1 MDMARRIDDAVFSIV
16 QDTEDKKVTV
26 KKVNEVIYEETQDHL
41 LTFDEL
47 HAILMRERTKYFM
60 REETYEQ

>member
-26 KKVNEVIYEETQDHL
+26 KKVNEVIYEKTQDQL

-47 HAILMRERTKYFM
+47 HAVLMRERTKHFM
-60 REETYEQ
+60 RTEE

>member
-26 KKVNEVIYEETQDHL
+26 KKVNEVIFEETQDHL

-60 REETYEQ
+60 REGTYEQ

>member
-26 KKVNEVIYEETQDHL
+26 KKVNEVIFEEAQDHL

-47 HAILMRERTKYFM
+47 HAVLMRERTKHFM
-60 REETYEQ
+60 REGEL

>member
-26 KKVNEVIYEETQDHL
+26 KKVNEVIFEEAQDRL

-47 HAILMRERTKYFM
+47 HAVLMRERTKHFM
-60 REETYEQ
+60 REGE

>member
-16 QDTEDKKVTV
+16 QDTEDKKVMV
-26 KKVNEVIYEETQDHL
+26 KKVNEVIYEEAQDHL

-47 HAILMRERTKYFM
+47 HAVLMRERTKHFM
-60 REETYEQ
+60 REGEL

>member
-26 KKVNEVIYEETQDHL
+26 KKVNEVIFEEAQDHL

-47 HAILMRERTKYFM
+47 HDVLMRERTKHFM
-60 REETYEQ
+60 REGEL

>member
-26 KKVNEVIYEETQDHL
+26 KKVNEVIFEEAKDHL

-47 HAILMRERTKYFM
+47 HAVLMRERTKHFM
-60 REETYEQ
+60 REGEL

>member
-26 KKVNEVIYEETQDHL
+26 KKVNEVIFEEAQDHL

-60 REETYEQ
+60 REGEL

>member
-16 QDTEDKKVTV
+16 QDTEDKKLTV
-26 KKVNEVIYEETQDHL
+26 KKVNEVIFEEAQDHL

-47 HAILMRERTKYFM
+47 HAVLMRERTKHFM
-60 REETYEQ
+60 REGEI

>member
-16 QDTEDKKVTV
+16 QDTEDKKVMV
-26 KKVNEVIYEETQDHL
+26 KKVNEVIYEETPDHL

-47 HAILMRERTKYFM
+47 HAVLMRERTKHFM
-60 REETYEQ
+60 REGEL

>member
-26 KKVNEVIYEETQDHL
+26 KKVNEVIFEETQDHL

-47 HAILMRERTKYFM
+47 HSILMRERTKYFM
-60 REETYEQ
+60 REGEL

>member
-26 KKVNEVIYEETQDHL
+26 KKVNEVILEEAQDHL

-47 HAILMRERTKYFM
+47 HAVLMRERTKHFM
-60 REETYEQ
+60 REGEL

>member
-26 KKVNEVIYEETQDHL
+26 KKVNEVIYEEAQDHL

-60 REETYEQ
+60 REGEL

>member
-26 KKVNEVIYEETQDHL
+26 KKVNEVIYEEAHDHL

-47 HAILMRERTKYFM
+47 HAVLMRERTKHFM
-60 REETYEQ
+60 REGEL

>member
-26 KKVNEVIYEETQDHL
+26 KKVNEVIYEEAQDHL
-41 LTFDEL
+41 LTFGEL
-47 HAILMRERTKYFM
+47 HAVLMRERTKHFM
-60 REETYEQ
+60 RTEE

>member
-26 KKVNEVIYEETQDHL
+26 KKVNEVIFEEAQDHL

-60 REETYEQ
+60 RTEE

>member
-26 KKVNEVIYEETQDHL
+26 KKVKEVIFEEAQDHI

-47 HAILMRERTKYFM
+47 HAVLMRERTKHFM
-60 REETYEQ
+60 REGEL

>member
-26 KKVNEVIYEETQDHL
+26 KKVNEVIYEEAQDHL

-47 HAILMRERTKYFM
+47 HAVLMRERTKHFM
-60 REETYEQ
+60 RTEE

>member
-1 MDMARRIDDAVFSIV
+1 MDMARRIDDTVFSIV

-26 KKVNEVIYEETQDHL
+26 KKVNEVIFEEAQDHL

-47 HAILMRERTKYFM
+47 HAVLMRERTKHFM
-60 REETYEQ
+60 REGEL

>member
-26 KKVNEVIYEETQDHL
+26 KKVNEVIYEEAQDHL

-47 HAILMRERTKYFM
+47 HAVLMRERTKYFM
-60 REETYEQ
+60 REGEL

>member
-26 KKVNEVIYEETQDHL
+26 KKVNEVIFEEAQDHL

-47 HAILMRERTKYFM
+47 HAVLMRERTKHFM
-60 REETYEQ
+60 REGE

>member
-26 KKVNEVIYEETQDHL
+26 KKVNEVIFEEVQDHL

-47 HAILMRERTKYFM
+47 HAILMRERTKHFM
-60 REETYEQ
+60 GEGEV

>member
-26 KKVNEVIYEETQDHL
+26 KKVNEVIYEEAQDHL

-47 HAILMRERTKYFM
+47 HAILMRERTKHFM
-60 REETYEQ
+60 REGEV

>member
-26 KKVNEVIYEETQDHL
+26 KKVNKVIFEEAQDHL

-47 HAILMRERTKYFM
+47 HAVLMRERTKHFM
-60 REETYEQ
+60 REGE

>member
-1 MDMARRIDDAVFSIV
+1 MDMARRIDDNVFSIV

-26 KKVNEVIYEETQDHL
+26 KKVNEVIFEEAQDHL

-47 HAILMRERTKYFM
+47 HAVLMRERTKHFM
-60 REETYEQ
+60 REGEL

>member
-26 KKVNEVIYEETQDHL
+26 KKVNEVIFEEAQDHL
-41 LTFDEL
+41 LTFYEL
-47 HAILMRERTKYFM
+47 HAVLMRERTKHFM
-60 REETYEQ
+60 REGEL

>member
-26 KKVNEVIYEETQDHL
+26 KKVNEVIYEEAQDHL

-47 HAILMRERTKYFM
+47 HAVLMRERTKHFM
-60 REETYEQ
+60 REGEL

>member
-26 KKVNEVIYEETQDHL
+26 KKVNEVIYEKTQDQL

-60 REETYEQ
+60 REGAYE

>member
-16 QDTEDKKVTV
+16 QDTEDKKITV
-26 KKVNEVIYEETQDHL
+26 KKVNEVIFEEAQDHL

-47 HAILMRERTKYFM
+47 HAVLMRERTKHFM
-60 REETYEQ
+60 REGEL

>member
-26 KKVNEVIYEETQDHL
+26 KKVNEVIFEEAQDHL

-47 HAILMRERTKYFM
+47 HDVLMRERTKHFM
-60 REETYEQ
+60 REGE

>member
-26 KKVNEVIYEETQDHL
+26 KKVNEVIFEEAQDHL

-47 HAILMRERTKYFM
+47 HDVLMRERTKHFM
-60 REETYEQ
+60 REG

>member
-26 KKVNEVIYEETQDHL
+26 KKVNEVIYEKTQDQL

-47 HAILMRERTKYFM
+47 HAILMRERTKHFM
-60 REETYEQ
+60 RTEE

>member
-26 KKVNEVIYEETQDHL
+26 KKVNEVIYEEAQDHL
-41 LTFDEL
+41 FTFDEL
-47 HAILMRERTKYFM
+47 HAVLMRERTKHFM
-60 REETYEQ
+60 REGE

>member
-26 KKVNEVIYEETQDHL
+26 KKVNEVIYEEAQDHL

-47 HAILMRERTKYFM
+47 HAVLMRERTKHFM
-60 REETYEQ
+60 REGE

>member
-26 KKVNEVIYEETQDHL
+26 KKVNEVIFEEAQDHL

-47 HAILMRERTKYFM
+47 HAVLMRERTKHFM
-60 REETYEQ
+60 REG

>member
-26 KKVNEVIYEETQDHL
+26 KKVNKVIFEEAQDHL

-47 HAILMRERTKYFM
+47 HAVLMRERTKHFM
-60 REETYEQ
+60 MEGEL

>member
-26 KKVNEVIYEETQDHL
+26 KKVNEVIFEEAQDHL

-47 HAILMRERTKYFM
+47 HAVLMRERTKHFM
-60 REETYEQ
+60 REE

>member
-26 KKVNEVIYEETQDHL
+26 KKVNEVIFEETQDHI

-47 HAILMRERTKYFM
+47 HAILMRERTKYFI
-60 REETYEQ
+60 REEEL